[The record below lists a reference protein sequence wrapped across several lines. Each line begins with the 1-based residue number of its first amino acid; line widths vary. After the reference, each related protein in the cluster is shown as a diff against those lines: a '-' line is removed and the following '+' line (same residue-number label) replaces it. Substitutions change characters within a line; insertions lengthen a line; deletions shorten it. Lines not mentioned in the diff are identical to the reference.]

1 MEFLPSDWFE
11 LLELFRSSYTLVE
24 DRYHENEKFSS
35 MGNGYTFELESLI
48 FAAVAYS
55 AVPLCE
61 HHLVG
66 IYGDDI
72 IVPQAYAS
80 DVVDALNYLGFKVN
94 ERKSF
99 LAGSFFESCGTD
111 WFKGQNVR
119 PFYLRKDENQKIP
132 YPMQIAN
139 ALRIY
144 ANRRLGGIGCDSRF
158 RPLWVALYKATPKA
172 WRKCKV
178 PLSLGDTGFIVS
190 FDEARPRKAK
200 KGWQGWTVQS
210 MKMNPIRKRKRSLGR
225 LLAALAC
232 PAIDRASYG
241 YEPKRGFLGRP
252 VPKWTVVDKWSEGFE
267 WY

>member
-1 MEFLPSDWFE
+1 VRGSGSVLSDKYDEEIHLTYELMPFYRAMLGDRWWAETAHPVIVEGNRFTTVPKSAKTDRGICIEPTLNIYGQLGIGAILRSRLKRLGVNLSDQSWNQELARRAYSDHLATIDLSAASDSLSWSVVMEFLPSDWFE

-99 LAGSFFESCGTD
+99 LLEAFS
-111 WFKGQNVR
+111 NH
-119 PFYLRKDENQKIP
+119 
-132 YPMQIAN
+132 A
-139 ALRIY
+139 ARIG
-144 ANRRLGGIGCDSRF
+144 L
-158 RPLWVALYKATPKA
+158 
-172 WRKCKV
+172 
-178 PLSLGDTGFIVS
+178 
-190 FDEARPRKAK
+190 KAK
-200 KGWQGWTVQS
+200 MCVPFICG
-210 MKMNPIRKRKRSLGR
+210 KMRIRR
-225 LLAALAC
+225 
-232 PAIDRASYG
+232 
-241 YEPKRGFLGRP
+241 FLILCR
-252 VPKWTVVDKWSEGFE
+252 
-267 WY
+267 